1 MDKKP
6 QSCGYGKK
14 KNLRRVSH
22 FGADFQSF
30 YKPGTAVN
38 TFLTPEVKNCLNVIY
53 GNEDSSYTNKSYS
66 PDVQNVLGFGKSK
79 NRELLK
85 KHFKELNK
93 F

>member
-1 MDKKP
+1 MLINNNGINPYKYMEKKP

-14 KNLRRVSH
+14 KVNIKRVSH

-53 GNEDSSYTNKSYS
+53 SKDKDTMS
-66 PDVQNVLGFGKSK
+66 FGKSK
-79 NRELLK
+79 LK